1 MMMSIKKM
9 SSAIKST
16 EIVKQTTGIYEEAVR
31 LRRMIHE
38 NPELGFEEHKTA
50 EIIANYLK
58 ELGIEVTSGVA
69 KTGVVG
75 ILRGDKEGPVL
86 ALRADIDALPIQEKT
101 DVSYKSKNPGVMH
114 ACGHDM
120 HTAMLLSAANVLSQ
134 NKHHIAGTIKFIF
147 QPAEEMKGG
156 GIMMVEEGVLSNP
169 PVDHAFAF
177 HVWPELATGTYGFR
191 NGAIMASMDSFDVVL
206 KGKQGHGAA
215 PHQGVDAIVGAAH
228 VVTALQTIV
237 SRETDPVDSVVITIG
252 TIEAGDGY
260 NIIPEK
266 ASFKGTVRTLNA
278 NTRKE
283 VAASIQRIIEGV
295 ASALKLEVE
304 INYNFTVG
312 YPVTMNDP
320 KFNEHVAAIATDL
333 FGENSVQWL
342 SKPSMASE
350 DFAFY
355 LEKVP
360 GTFVFLG
367 VGENPEDPMKLHSD
381 VFLPDEKAMI
391 QGISLIVGLAMNTTE
406 KIQ

>member
-1 MMMSIKKM
+1 MNITNFSNSLK
-9 SSAIKST
+9 SA
-16 EIVKQTTGIYEEAVR
+16 EIVEQACGLYEEAVR

-38 NPELGFEEHKTA
+38 NPELGFEEYKTA

-58 ELGIEVTSGVA
+58 ELGIEVTTEVA
-69 KTGVVG
+69 KTGVIG
-75 ILRGDKEGPVL
+75 ILHGEKEGPVL
-86 ALRADIDALPIQEKT
+86 AFRADIDALPIQEKT
-101 DVSYKSKNPGVMH
+101 DVNYKSKMPGVMH

-120 HTAMLLSAANVLSQ
+120 HTAMLLAAAKVLSQ
-134 NKHHIAGTIKFIF
+134 NKHYLSGTIKFIF

-156 GIMMVEEGVLSNP
+156 GKMMIEEGVLSNP
-169 PVDHAFAF
+169 NVDHVFAF
-177 HVWPELATGTYGFR
+177 HVWPELPTGIYGFR
-191 NGAIMASMDSFDVVL
+191 NGEIMASMDSFDVVL

-215 PHQGVDAIVGAAH
+215 PHQGVDAIVGAAQ
-228 VVTALQTIV
+228 VITALQTIV
-237 SRETDPVDSVVITIG
+237 SREIDPVDSVVITIG

-278 NTRKE
+278 NTRTE
-283 VAASIQRIIEGV
+283 ARQSIKRIIQGV
-295 ASALKLEVE
+295 ASALKLEVD
-304 INYNFTVG
+304 IKFNFSVG
-312 YPVTMNDP
+312 YPVTINDP
-320 KFNEHVAAIATDL
+320 KFNEHAAAIASDL

-342 SKPSMASE
+342 NKPSMASE

-367 VGENPEDPMKLHSD
+367 VGENTEEPIKLHSD

-391 QGISLIVGLAMNTTE
+391 QGISLIVALAINTTQ

>member
-1 MMMSIKKM
+1 MNVQKITKTIT
-9 SSAIKST
+9 SA
-16 EIVKQTTGIYEEAVR
+16 EIVEKTVGIYEEAVS
-31 LRRMIHE
+31 LRRKIHE
-38 NPELGFEEHKTA
+38 HPELGFEEYKTA
-50 EIIANYLK
+50 ELIATYLQ
-58 ELGIEVTSGVA
+58 ELGIEVTTGVA
-69 KTGVVG
+69 ETGVVG
-75 ILRGDKEGPVL
+75 ILRGELEGPVL

-101 DVSYKSKNPGVMH
+101 TVSYKSKNPGIMH

-120 HTAMLLSAANVLSQ
+120 HTAMLLSAAKILSE
-134 NKHHIAGTIKFIF
+134 NKQYVSGTIKFIF

-177 HVWPELATGTYGFR
+177 HVWPELPTGVYGFR
-191 NGAIMASMDSFDVVL
+191 NGPMMASMDTFDVVL
-206 KGKQGHGAA
+206 TGKQGHGAA
-215 PHQGVDAIVGAAH
+215 PHQGVDAIVGACH

-237 SRETDPVDSVVITIG
+237 SRETDPVDSAVITIG

-266 ASFKGTVRTLNA
+266 ARFKGTVRTLNE

-283 VAASIQRIIEGV
+283 VQNSIKRIIEGV
-295 ASALKLEVE
+295 AAALKLEVE

-312 YPVTMNDP
+312 YPVTMNDI
-320 KFNEHVAAIATDL
+320 KFNEHVACIATDL
-333 FGENSVQWL
+333 FGENSVQWM

-355 LEKVP
+355 LDQVP

-367 VGENPEDPMKLHSD
+367 VGENPEEPMKLHSD

-391 QGISLIVGLAMNTTE
+391 RGISLIVGLALNTTE

>member
-1 MMMSIKKM
+1 MDIKKT
-9 SSAIKST
+9 SNSLQST
-16 EIVKQTTGIYEEAVR
+16 YIVEQTIGIYEEAVR

-50 EIIANYLK
+50 EIIANYLQD
-58 ELGIEVTSGVA
+58 LGIEVTTGVA

-75 ILRGDKEGPVL
+75 ILHGETEGPVL
-86 ALRADIDALPIQEKT
+86 AFRADIDALPIQENT

-120 HTAMLLSAANVLSQ
+120 HTAMLLSAAKVLSQ
-134 NKHHIAGTIKFIF
+134 NKQHISGTIKFIF

-156 GIMMVEEGVLSNP
+156 GIMMVEEGVLTNP
-169 PVDHAFAF
+169 TVDHIFAF
-177 HVWPELATGTYGFR
+177 HVWPELATGKYGFR
-191 NGAIMASMDSFDVVL
+191 NGAIMASMDTFDVVL

-237 SRETDPVDSVVITIG
+237 SRETDPLDSAVITIG

-266 ASFKGTVRTLNA
+266 ARFRGTVRTLNA

-283 VAASIQRIIEGV
+283 VAISIQRIIEGV

-304 INYNFTVG
+304 INFNYTAG

-320 KFNEHVAAIATDL
+320 KFNEHAATIATDL
-333 FGENSVQWL
+333 FGEDSVQWL

-350 DFAFY
+350 DFSFY
-355 LEKVP
+355 LDQVP

-391 QGISLIVGLAMNTTE
+391 QGISLIVGLAINTTG

>member
-1 MMMSIKKM
+1 MNVRKTSN
-9 SSAIKST
+9 SLKST
-16 EIVKQTTGIYEEAVR
+16 DIVEQTVGIYEEAVR
-31 LRRMIHE
+31 IRRMIHE

-50 EIIANYLK
+50 EIIANYLQ
-58 ELGIEVTSGVA
+58 ELGIEVTIGVA

-75 ILRGDKEGPVL
+75 ILHGEKEGPVL
-86 ALRADIDALPIQEKT
+86 AFRADIDALPIQENT

-120 HTAMLLSAANVLSQ
+120 HTAMLLAAAKVLSQ
-134 NKHHIAGTIKFIF
+134 NKQHISGTIKFIF

-156 GIMMVEEGVLSNP
+156 GIRMVEEGVLSNP
-169 PVDHAFAF
+169 TVDHIFAF
-177 HVWPELATGTYGFR
+177 HVWPELATGKYGFR
-191 NGAIMASMDSFDVVL
+191 NGAIMASMDTFDVVL

-237 SRETDPVDSVVITIG
+237 SRETDPIDSVVLTIG

-266 ASFKGTVRTLNA
+266 ATFRGTVRTLNA

-283 VAASIQRIIEGV
+283 VATSIQRIIEGV

-304 INYNFTVG
+304 ISYNNLTVG

-320 KFNEHVAAIATDL
+320 KFNEHVASIATDL
-333 FGENSVQWL
+333 FGEDSVQWL
-342 SKPSMASE
+342 NKPSMASE

-355 LEKVP
+355 LENVP

-367 VGENPEDPMKLHSD
+367 VGEDPNHPMKLHSD

-406 KIQ
+406 KIK

>member
-1 MMMSIKKM
+1 MSISRLSRSLT
-9 SSAIKST
+9 SS
-16 EIVKQTTGIYEEAVR
+16 EIVEKASGIYEEAVR
-31 LRRMIHE
+31 VRRRIHE

-50 EIIANYLK
+50 EMIADYLK
-58 ELGIEVTSGVA
+58 GLGMEVTTGVA

-75 ILRGDKEGPVL
+75 LLHGEKEGPVL
-86 ALRADIDALPIQEKT
+86 ALRADIDALPILEKT
-101 DVSYKSKNPGVMH
+101 DVTFKSKKPGVMH

-120 HTAMLLSAANVLSQ
+120 HTAMLLSAANILSQ
-134 NKHHIAGTIKFIF
+134 NKQHISGTIKFIF
-147 QPAEEMKGG
+147 QPAEEMLGG
-156 GIMMVEEGVLSNP
+156 GGMMVDEGVLSNP

-237 SRETDPVDSVVITIG
+237 SRETDPVDSVVLTIG

-260 NIIPEK
+260 NIIPDK
-266 ASFKGTVRTLNA
+266 ASFRGTVRTLNA

-304 INYNFTVG
+304 INFNFSVG
-312 YPVTMNDP
+312 YPVTVNNST
-320 KFNEHVAAIATDL
+320 FNEHAAAIATDL
-333 FGENSVQWL
+333 FGEDSVQWL

-367 VGENPEDPMKLHSD
+367 VAEDPENPMKLHSD

-391 QGISLIVGLAMNTTE
+391 QGISLIVGLALRTTE

>member
-1 MMMSIKKM
+1 MNIKKT
-9 SSAIKST
+9 SNSLNAT
-16 EIVKQTTGIYEEAVR
+16 EIVEQTVGIYEEAVR

-38 NPELGFEEHKTA
+38 NPELGFEEYKTA
-50 EIIANYLK
+50 EIIANYLQ
-58 ELGIEVTSGVA
+58 ELGIEVTTGVA

-75 ILRGDKEGPVL
+75 ILQGEKEGPVL
-86 ALRADIDALPIQEKT
+86 ALRADIDALPIHENT

-120 HTAMLLSAANVLSQ
+120 HTAMLLSAAKVLSQ
-134 NKHHIAGTIKFIF
+134 NKQHISGTIKFIF

-156 GIMMVEEGVLSNP
+156 GIKMVEEGVLNNP
-169 PVDHAFAF
+169 SVDHIFAF
-177 HVWPELATGTYGFR
+177 HVWPEIATGKYGFR
-191 NGAIMASMDSFDVVL
+191 NGAIMASMDTFDVVL

-237 SRETDPVDSVVITIG
+237 SRETDPIDSVVLTIG
-252 TIEAGDGY
+252 TIEAGDGF

-266 ASFKGTVRTLNA
+266 ARFRGTVRTLNA

-283 VAASIQRIIEGV
+283 VATSIQRIIEGV

-304 INYNFTVG
+304 INYNENVG

-320 KFNEHVAAIATDL
+320 KFNEHAATVATDL
-333 FGENSVQWL
+333 FGEDSVQWL

-355 LEKVP
+355 LEQVP

-367 VGENPEDPMKLHSD
+367 VAENPEDPMKLHSD

-391 QGISLIVGLAMNTTE
+391 QGISLIVGLVINTTE
-406 KIQ
+406 KI

>member
-1 MMMSIKKM
+1 MSISRL
-9 SSAIKST
+9 SSSLTSA
-16 EIVKQTTGIYEEAVR
+16 EIVEKASGIYEEAVR
-31 LRRMIHE
+31 IRRIIHQ

-50 EIIANYLK
+50 EMIADYLK
-58 ELGIEVTSGVA
+58 GLGMEVTTGVA
-69 KTGVVG
+69 RTGVVG
-75 ILRGDKEGPVL
+75 LLHGDKEGPVL
-86 ALRADIDALPIQEKT
+86 ALRADIDALPILEKT
-101 DVSYKSKNPGVMH
+101 DVTFKSKNPGVMH

-120 HTAMLLSAANVLSQ
+120 HTAMLLSAANILSQ
-134 NKHHIAGTIKFIF
+134 NKQHISGTIKFIF
-147 QPAEEMKGG
+147 QPAEEMMGG
-156 GIMMVEEGVLSNP
+156 GGMMVDEGVLSNP

-237 SRETDPVDSVVITIG
+237 SRETDPVDSVVLTIG

-266 ASFKGTVRTLNA
+266 ASFRGTVRTLHA
-278 NTRKE
+278 NTRKD
-283 VAASIQRIIEGV
+283 VAASIKRIIEGV
-295 ASALKLEVE
+295 ASALKLEAE
-304 INYNFTVG
+304 INFNFSVG
-312 YPVTMNDP
+312 YPVTVNHST
-320 KFNEHVAAIATDL
+320 FNEHAAAIATDL
-333 FGENSVQWL
+333 FGEESVQWL

-367 VGENPEDPMKLHSD
+367 VAEDPENPMKLHSD

-391 QGISLIVGLAMNTTE
+391 QGISLIVGLALRTTE

>member
-1 MMMSIKKM
+1 MDTVKLSN
-9 SSAIKST
+9 SLNAT
-16 EIVKQTTGIYEEAVR
+16 EIVEQTVGIYEEAVR
-31 LRRMIHE
+31 IRRMIHE
-38 NPELGFEEHKTA
+38 NPELGFEEYKTA
-50 EIIANYLK
+50 DMIANYLQ
-58 ELGIEVTSGVA
+58 ELEMEVTTGVA

-75 ILRGDKEGPVL
+75 ILHGEKEGPVL
-86 ALRADIDALPIQEKT
+86 GLRADMDALPIQEHT

-120 HTAMLLSAANVLSQ
+120 HTAMLLAAAKVLAQ
-134 NKHHIAGTIKFIF
+134 NKQQISGTIKFIF

-169 PVDHAFAF
+169 TVDHVFAF
-177 HVWPELATGTYGFR
+177 HVWPELATGKYGFR
-191 NGAIMASMDSFDVVL
+191 NGAMMASMDTFDVVL

-215 PHQGVDAIVGAAH
+215 PHQGIDAIVGAAH

-237 SRETDPVDSVVITIG
+237 SRETDPIDSVVLTIG

-266 ASFKGTVRTLNA
+266 ATFRGTVRTLNA

-283 VAASIQRIIEGV
+283 VATSIQRIIEGV

-304 INYNFTVG
+304 INYNDTVG
-312 YPVTMNDP
+312 YPVTMNHP
-320 KFNEHVAAIATDL
+320 KFNEHVASIATDL
-333 FGENSVQWL
+333 FGEGSVQWL

-350 DFAFY
+350 DFAFF

-367 VGENPEDPMKLHSD
+367 VGEDPNNPMKLHSD

-391 QGISLIVGLAMNTTE
+391 QGISLIVGLVMNTTE
-406 KIQ
+406 KI

>member
-1 MMMSIKKM
+1 MNIQKTSN
-9 SSAIKST
+9 SLKST
-16 EIVKQTTGIYEEAVR
+16 DIVEQTVGIYEEAVR

-38 NPELGFEEHKTA
+38 NPELGFEEYKTA
-50 EIIANYLK
+50 EIITNYLQ
-58 ELGIEVTSGVA
+58 ELGIEVTTGVA

-75 ILRGDKEGPVL
+75 ILQGEKEGPVL
-86 ALRADIDALPIQEKT
+86 ALRADIDALPIQENT

-120 HTAMLLSAANVLSQ
+120 HTAMLLSAAKVLSQ
-134 NKHHIAGTIKFIF
+134 NKQHISGTVKFIF

-156 GIMMVEEGVLSNP
+156 GIKMVEEGVLKNP
-169 PVDHAFAF
+169 AVDHIFAF
-177 HVWPELATGTYGFR
+177 HVWPEIATGKYGFR
-191 NGAIMASMDSFDVVL
+191 NGAIMASMDTFDIVL

-237 SRETDPVDSVVITIG
+237 SRETDPIDSVVLTIG
-252 TIEAGDGY
+252 TIEAGDGF

-266 ASFKGTVRTLNA
+266 ARFRGTVRTLNA

-283 VAASIQRIIEGV
+283 VATSIQRIIEGV

-304 INYNFTVG
+304 INYNETVG

-320 KFNEHVAAIATDL
+320 KFNEHAATVATDL
-333 FGENSVQWL
+333 FGEDSVQWL

-355 LEKVP
+355 LEQVS

-391 QGISLIVGLAMNTTE
+391 QGISLIVGLVINTTE
-406 KIQ
+406 KN

>member
-1 MMMSIKKM
+1 MLSI
-9 SSAIKST
+9 SRLSRS
-16 EIVKQTTGIYEEAVR
+16 EIIAKASGIYEEAVR

-50 EIIANYLK
+50 EMIADYLK
-58 ELGIEVTSGVA
+58 GLGMEVTTGVA

-75 ILRGDKEGPVL
+75 LLHGEQEGPVL
-86 ALRADIDALPIQEKT
+86 AFRADIDALPILEKT
-101 DVSYKSKNPGVMH
+101 DATFKSKNPGVMH

-120 HTAMLLSAANVLSQ
+120 HTAMLLSAAKILSQ
-134 NKHHIAGTIKFIF
+134 NTQHISGTIKFIF
-147 QPAEEMKGG
+147 QPAEEMLGG
-156 GIMMVEEGVLSNP
+156 GGMMVDEGVLSNP

-237 SRETDPVDSVVITIG
+237 SRETDPVDSVVVTIG

-266 ASFKGTVRTLNA
+266 ASFRGTVRTLNA

-283 VAASIQRIIEGV
+283 VATSIQRIIEGV

-304 INYNFTVG
+304 INFNFSVG
-312 YPVTMNDP
+312 YPVTINDST
-320 KFNEHVAAIATDL
+320 FNEHAAAIATDL
-333 FGENSVQWL
+333 FGEDSVQWL

-360 GTFVFLG
+360 GSFVFLG
-367 VGENPEDPMKLHSD
+367 VAENPENPMKLHSD

-391 QGISLIVGLAMNTTE
+391 QGISLIVGIALYTTE
-406 KIQ
+406 KVQ

>member
-1 MMMSIKKM
+1 MNIKKA
-9 SSAIKST
+9 SNSLKST
-16 EIVKQTTGIYEEAVR
+16 EIVEQTVGIYEEAVR

-50 EIIANYLK
+50 EVIANYLQ
-58 ELGIEVTSGVA
+58 ELGIEVITGVA

-75 ILRGDKEGPVL
+75 ILHGEKEGPVL
-86 ALRADIDALPIQEKT
+86 ALRADIDALPIQENT

-120 HTAMLLSAANVLSQ
+120 HTAMLLSAAKVLSQ
-134 NKHHIAGTIKFIF
+134 NKQHISGTIKFIF

-169 PVDHAFAF
+169 TVDHIFAF
-177 HVWPELATGTYGFR
+177 HVWPELATGKYGFR
-191 NGAIMASMDSFDVVL
+191 NGAIMASMDTFDVVL

-237 SRETDPVDSVVITIG
+237 SRETDPLDSVVITIG

-266 ASFKGTVRTLNA
+266 ARFRGTVRTLNA

-283 VAASIQRIIEGV
+283 VATSIQRIIEGV
-295 ASALKLEVE
+295 SSALKLEVK
-304 INYNFTVG
+304 INFNYTAG

-320 KFNEHVAAIATDL
+320 KFNEHAATIATDL
-333 FGENSVQWL
+333 FGEDSVQWL

-355 LEKVP
+355 LEQVP

-391 QGISLIVGLAMNTTE
+391 QGISLIVGLAINTTE

>member
-1 MMMSIKKM
+1 MSIKSVT
-9 SSAIKST
+9 SSLTAT
-16 EIVKQTTGIYEEAVR
+16 EIVEKASGIYEEAVR
-31 LRRMIHE
+31 IRRMIHE
-38 NPELGFEEHKTA
+38 NPELGFEETKTA
-50 EIIANYLK
+50 EMIADYLK
-58 ELGIEVTSGVA
+58 GLGIEVTTGVA

-75 ILRGDKEGPVL
+75 LLHGDKEGPVL

-101 DVSYKSKNPGVMH
+101 GVPYQSQNPGVMH

-120 HTAMLLSAANVLSQ
+120 HTAMLLAAAHVLSQ
-134 NKHHIAGTIKFIF
+134 NKQHISGTIKFIF

-156 GIMMVEEGVLSNP
+156 GGVMVDEGVLSNP
-169 PVDHAFAF
+169 AVDHAFAF

-228 VVTALQTIV
+228 IVTALQTIV
-237 SRETDPVDSVVITIG
+237 SRETDPVDSVVLTIG

-266 ASFKGTVRTLNA
+266 ASFRGTVRTLNA
-278 NTRKE
+278 DTRKK
-283 VAASIQRIIEGV
+283 VADSIQRIVEGV

-304 INYNFTVG
+304 INFNFSVG
-312 YPVTMNDP
+312 YPVTINDST
-320 KFNEHVAAIATDL
+320 FNEHAAAIAADL
-333 FGENSVQWL
+333 FGEESVQWL

-367 VGENPEDPMKLHSD
+367 VAENPDDPMKLHSD

-391 QGISLIVGLAMNTTE
+391 QGISLIVGIALHTTE

>member
-1 MMMSIKKM
+1 MNISRL
-9 SSAIKST
+9 SSSLTSA
-16 EIVKQTTGIYEEAVR
+16 EIVEKASRIYEEAVR
-31 LRRMIHE
+31 IRRIIHQ

-50 EIIANYLK
+50 EMIADYLK
-58 ELGIEVTSGVA
+58 GLGMEVTTGVA
-69 KTGVVG
+69 RTGVVG
-75 ILRGDKEGPVL
+75 LLHGDKEGPVL
-86 ALRADIDALPIQEKT
+86 ALRADIDALPILEKT
-101 DVSYKSKNPGVMH
+101 DVTFKSKNPGVMH

-120 HTAMLLSAANVLSQ
+120 HTAMLLSAANILSQ
-134 NKHHIAGTIKFIF
+134 NKQHISGTIKFIF

-156 GIMMVEEGVLSNP
+156 GGMMVDEGVLSNP

-237 SRETDPVDSVVITIG
+237 SRETDPVDSVVLTIG

-266 ASFKGTVRTLNA
+266 ASFRGTVRTLHA
-278 NTRKE
+278 NTRKD
-283 VAASIQRIIEGV
+283 VAASIKRIIEGV

-304 INYNFTVG
+304 INFNFSVG
-312 YPVTMNDP
+312 YPVTVNHST
-320 KFNEHVAAIATDL
+320 FNEHAAAIATDL
-333 FGENSVQWL
+333 FGEESVQWL

-367 VGENPEDPMKLHSD
+367 VAEDPENPMKLHSD

-391 QGISLIVGLAMNTTE
+391 QGISLIVGLALRTTE